1 MRRPTGSVRL
11 GSIRSVEQSPSVPS
25 SVRAMFERGYITVAR
40 FRGAPIKLHWSLAV
54 GLLWVSGLSFL
65 PGAWAGYVLV
75 VLLHEMGHAFLARR
89 YGLAV
94 KEIMLHGLGG
104 HCAYVGYPTPW
115 QRAVIASGGVVVQAI
130 LLAIFVPLY
139 LLLPVGGVNQA
150 AFFSVMVF
158 TNLFLIL
165 FNLIPIAP
173 LDGHQIAK
181 LPGLYRKQKREARL
195 RAVEA
200 IETERARSSRIARAR
215 GEALELDDR
224 AVKDLV
230 KKALDDAKRAAKQR
244 SS

>member
-1 MRRPTGSVRL
+1 
-11 GSIRSVEQSPSVPS
+11 
-25 SVRAMFERGYITVAR
+25 MFERGYITAAR
-40 FRGAPIKLHWSLAV
+40 FRGAPIKLHWSLIL
-54 GLLWVSGLSFL
+54 GLLWVSGLAFL

-75 VLLHEMGHAFLARR
+75 VLLHELGHAFLARR
-89 YGLAV
+89 HGLAV

-115 QRAVIASGGVVVQAI
+115 QRAVIASGGVSVQAL
-130 LLAIFVPLY
+130 LLAIFAPLY
-139 LLLPVGGVNQA
+139 LLLPVGGANQA

-158 TNLFLIL
+158 TNLLLIL

-173 LDGHQIAK
+173 LDGHEIAK
-181 LPGLYRKQKREARL
+181 LPALFRKRRREHRL
-195 RAVEA
+195 RAMEA
-200 IETERARSSRIARAR
+200 TETERARLSRLAR
-215 GEALELDDR
+215 GGHAVELDDR

>member
-1 MRRPTGSVRL
+1 
-11 GSIRSVEQSPSVPS
+11 
-25 SVRAMFERGYITVAR
+25 MFDRGYITAAR
-40 FRGAPIKLHWSLAV
+40 FGGAPIKLHWSLIV

-75 VLLHEMGHAFLARR
+75 VLLHEVGHAFLARR

-115 QRAVIASGGVVVQAI
+115 QRAVIASGGVSVQAL

-139 LLLPVGGVNQA
+139 LLLPSGGANQA

-173 LDGHQIAK
+173 LDGHEIAK
-181 LPGLYRKQKREARL
+181 LPGLHRKRRREQST
-195 RAVEA
+195 RATEQA
-200 IETERARSSRIARAR
+200 ETERARVSRMARAR
-215 GEALELDDR
+215 GGLAVELDDR

-230 KKALDDAKRAAKQR
+230 KKALDDAKRAAKER

>member
-1 MRRPTGSVRL
+1 
-11 GSIRSVEQSPSVPS
+11 
-25 SVRAMFERGYITVAR
+25 MFDRGYITVAR
-40 FRGAPIKLHWSLAV
+40 YRGAPIKLHWSLLL
-54 GLLWVSGLSFL
+54 GLLWVSGLAFL

-75 VLLHEMGHAFLARR
+75 ILLHEMGHAYLARR

-115 QRAVIASGGVVVQAI
+115 QRSVIASGGVSVQAL

-139 LLLPVGGVNQA
+139 LLLPSGGANQA

-173 LDGHQIAK
+173 LDGHEIAK
-181 LPGLYRKQKREARL
+181 LPALYRKRKREL
-195 RAVEA
+195 GMRAMEQA
-200 IETERARSSRIARAR
+200 ETDRARISRMARAR
-215 GEALELDDR
+215 GGLETELDDR

-230 KKALDDAKRAAKQR
+230 KKALDDAKRAAKER
-244 SS
+244 SN